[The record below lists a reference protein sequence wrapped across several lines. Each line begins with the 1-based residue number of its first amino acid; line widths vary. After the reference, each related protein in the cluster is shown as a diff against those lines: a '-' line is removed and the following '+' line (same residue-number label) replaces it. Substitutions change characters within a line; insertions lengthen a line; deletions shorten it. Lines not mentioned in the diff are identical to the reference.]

1 MGKIWYV
8 LRSKPNKEAFL
19 AGQLESRNI
28 TVLDLQVKV
37 NPVNPRARHFKPY
50 FPGYI
55 FIHADLQIHPPVL
68 FERIPG
74 AARLVHVGD
83 EIAYVPDTIIQAI
96 RTRVEQV
103 NAAGGEVLDSLKPGD
118 RISVQSGPFEGYEG
132 ILDVKIPGTER
143 VRILLQMLHDR
154 KLVVEVPA
162 GQVALKKTPSASRK

>member
-1 MGKIWYV
+1 MGKVWYV
-8 LRSKPNKEAFL
+8 LRAKPNKEAFL

-37 NPVNPRARHFKPY
+37 NPVNPRARRFKPY

-55 FIHADLQIHPPVL
+55 FIQADLQKHPPVL
-68 FERIPG
+68 FERIPC
-74 AARLVHVGD
+74 AARLVHIGD
-83 EIAYVPDTIIQAI
+83 EIAFVPDTIIQAI

-103 NAAGGEVLDSLKPGD
+103 NAAGGEVLDSLNPGD

-132 ILDVKIPGTER
+132 ILDMKIPGTER

-162 GQVALKKTPSASRK
+162 GQVALKKTPAASRQ